1 MSTILLCLLFNA
13 GALWVFQK
21 NLPIPGGAVFV
32 LLCIVEYLVWAFI
45 FKRQESINGRI
56 FDDKAWV
63 MGSYPNYY
71 EQTEGNRWTTSQRV
85 KEIMFKGELFL
96 DKFRFDDSVL
106 YRLSTVYGLE
116 KRFSNFEC
124 YTDPTDFTQSGI
136 IFGGMGSGKTE
147 FYHSIIAQ
155 DKFDRVIAYDTKGDL
170 VQKHYS
176 SLKDIILN
184 PYDQRSHIWN
194 PFEEAKTSPFVA
206 EIFLTNLFNALSGTQ
221 KDFFNASAKQRY
233 MKLFNDILYNHSELS
248 SNEQFDLFIQ
258 QLKEYFDVNQ
268 SHDRRSEADVASTMH
283 LTFEFFD
290 YMNFCIQNG
299 SPTFTIK
306 EYLSRKSC
314 KLFLLSRDDQ
324 RSKLT
329 PFFTGFLAALTAVML
344 SQEDQKTSLTLFA
357 LDEYLSFAQNLD
369 SETIE
374 GLHTRIRSKGGCLLP
389 GVQYFPEQSSK
400 SDSAQGITQKMLNS
414 AAYWFLFQGVDEYT
428 LKKINNT
435 IGKVRYRKE
444 QIREQLTADPLNRKN
459 YQIEEADL
467 LNTSLFQSLGQNYEH
482 ITFVPSKRILY
493 KGYTPRAELPSK
505 KANYVQSENIEKYYR
520 EVRV

>member
-21 NLPIPGGAVFV
+21 NLPIPGGAVFI
-32 LLCIVEYLVWAFI
+32 LLCIAEYLAWAFI
-45 FKRQESINGRI
+45 FKMQESINGRI

-71 EQTEGNRWTTSQRV
+71 EQTEGNRWTASQRV
-85 KEIMFKGELFL
+85 KEIMSKGELFL

-106 YRLSTVYGLE
+106 YRLSTVYGFE

-176 SLKDIILN
+176 LLKDIILN

-221 KDFFNASAKQRY
+221 KDFFSASSKQRY
-233 MKLFNDILYNHSELS
+233 MKLFNDILYNNSELS

-258 QLKEYFDVNQ
+258 QLKEYFEENKN
-268 SHDRRSEADVASTMH
+268 HERRSEADVASTMH

-389 GVQYFPEQSSK
+389 GVQYFPEQSNK
-400 SDSAQGITQKMLNS
+400 ADSAQGITQKMLNS

-435 IGKVRYRKE
+435 IGKVRYKKE
-444 QIREQLTADPLNRKN
+444 QIRDQLTADPLNHKN

-493 KGYTPRAELPSK
+493 KGYTPRAELPNK
-505 KANYVQSENIEKYYR
+505 KANYVQSENIERYYQ
-520 EVRV
+520 EIKD

>member
-32 LLCIVEYLVWAFI
+32 LLCIAEYLVWAFI

-71 EQTEGNRWTTSQRV
+71 EQTEGNRWTASQRV
-85 KEIMFKGELFL
+85 KEIMSKGELFL
-96 DKFRFDDSVL
+96 DQFRFDRSVL
-106 YRLSTVYGLE
+106 YRLSPVYGFAS
-116 KRFSNFEC
+116 KFNDFDC
-124 YTDPTDFTQSGI
+124 YADPVDFTQSGI

-155 DKFDRVIAYDTKGDL
+155 DKFDRVVAYDTKGDL

-176 SLKDIILN
+176 VLKDIILN

-194 PFEEAKTSPFVA
+194 PFEEAKTSPFVT

-221 KDFFNASAKQRY
+221 KDFFSASSKQRY
-233 MKLFNDILYNHSELS
+233 MKLFNDILYNNSELS

-258 QLKEYFDVNQ
+258 QLKEYFKENQ
-268 SHDRRSEADVASTMH
+268 DHERRSEADVASTMH

-329 PFFTGFLAALTAVML
+329 PFFTGFLAAMTAVML

-389 GVQYFPEQSSK
+389 GVQYFPEQSNK
-400 SDSAQGITQKMLNS
+400 ADSAQGITQKMLNS

-444 QIREQLTADPLNRKN
+444 QIREQLVADPLNRKN
-459 YQIEEADL
+459 YQIEESDL

-493 KGYTPRAELPSK
+493 KGYTPRAELPNK

>member
-1 MSTILLCLLFNA
+1 MSTILLCLLFNV

-21 NLPIPGGAVFV
+21 NLPIPGGAVFI
-32 LLCIVEYLVWAFI
+32 LLCIAEYLAWAFI
-45 FKRQESINGRI
+45 FKMQESINGRI

-71 EQTEGNRWTTSQRV
+71 EQTEGNRWTASQRV
-85 KEIMFKGELFL
+85 KEIMSKGELFL
-96 DKFRFDDSVL
+96 DQFRFDDSVL
-106 YRLSTVYGLE
+106 YRLSTVYGFE

-194 PFEEAKTSPFVA
+194 PFEEAKTSPFVT

-221 KDFFNASAKQRY
+221 KDFFSASSKQRY
-233 MKLFNDILYNHSELS
+233 MKLFNDILYNNSELS

-258 QLKEYFDVNQ
+258 QLKEYFEENKN
-268 SHDRRSEADVASTMH
+268 HERRSEADVASTMH

-389 GVQYFPEQSSK
+389 GVQYFPEQSNK
-400 SDSAQGITQKMLNS
+400 ADSAQGITQKMLNS

-428 LKKINNT
+428 LKKINST

-444 QIREQLTADPLNRKN
+444 QIKEQFVADPLNHKN
-459 YQIEEADL
+459 YQIEESDL

-493 KGYTPRAELPSK
+493 KGYTPKAELPSK
-505 KANYVQSENIEKYYR
+505 KANYIQSENIEKYYR